1 MIFCNMYFVFYEEEG
16 VVLRVLKVLP
26 CLIFIL
32 FLGACSNRQDDI
44 YSQALSSQAESSL
57 LEPTAS
63 EPFGDVDY
71 DDPDYIGPP
80 APGPD
85 AQLTPAPDDDLSG
98 TLVIKAFQQ
107 SLAQPELYWLAREFM
122 ELHPNVTIKL
132 DYDWKYSE
140 NLSLDERSRRQDAF
154 YARVR
159 TEIAAGEADY
169 LLYGGAETMDYYRF
183 GKNGALEDLR
193 PYWEND
199 PEIDPEAYF
208 LPVIEAF
215 DVEGKLPVIPYS
227 FRVRG
232 VSLDKKRLEA
242 VGVDPESI
250 VTVNSDQLLTWYEQ
264 ARESDPDLQLFFTAP
279 GKDTLFQ
286 VERIRYTDFE
296 TKTASFDSQEFVTF
310 LERSQNVINDDPDLE
325 PINELSRGYA
335 VIFDQSIAY
344 QETGKVSP
352 YIQMPEEM
360 NYWEHMAT
368 LGRSSLAVEENVQMV
383 QLTSCLYPLE
393 HISGPYPLVST
404 DGHLGI
410 SVGTDNF
417 AMPASLKN
425 KDLAWEFIKY
435 CLSERDDLT
444 FDRYGYNGC
453 AYYCNGIPV
462 NRAMYRLMAEDMPN
476 YVKSDG
482 TVGFALYQFEE
493 VDGQAMEKLMDE
505 ILTMA
510 PVSLGKYNLDVD
522 DYLEEFYV
530 NELTTA
536 EECAQQIQSRATI
549 WSNE

>member
-1 MIFCNMYFVFYEEEG
+1 MKKNKIFLCGLVFLLLVGCSDRQDELYSQ
-16 VVLRVLKVLP
+16 VLP
-26 CLIFIL
+26 
-32 FLGACSNRQDDI
+32 
-44 YSQALSSQAESSL
+44 SQMESSL
-57 LEPTAS
+57 LEPAAS
-63 EPFGDVDY
+63 EPYGDLDY
-71 DDPDYIGPP
+71 DDPNYIGPP

-107 SLAQPELYWLAREFM
+107 NLAQPELYWLAREFM

-140 NLSLDERSRRQDAF
+140 NLSLDERSQRQDGF

-169 LLYGGAETMDYYRF
+169 LLYGGAESMDYYRL
-183 GKNGALEDLR
+183 GKNGVLEDLW
-193 PYWEND
+193 PYWKND
-199 PEIDPEAYF
+199 PDIREEDYF
-208 LPVIEAF
+208 MPVVTAF

-242 VGVDPESI
+242 AGADLENLL
-250 VTVNSDQLLTWYEQ
+250 TVNADQLLTWYER
-264 ARESDPDLQLFFTAP
+264 ARESDPALQLFFTAQ
-279 GKDTLFQ
+279 GKDVLFR

-296 TKTASFDSQEFVTF
+296 TKTAGFDSQEFISF
-310 LERSQNVINDDPDLE
+310 LQRSQNVINDDPDLE
-325 PINELSRGYA
+325 PISELSRGYA

-368 LGRSSLAVEENVQMV
+368 LGRPSLAVEENIQMV
-383 QLTSCLYPLE
+383 QLTSRLYPLE
-393 HISGPYPLVST
+393 HIAGPYPLVST

-410 SVGTDNF
+410 SAGTDNF

-435 CLSERDDLT
+435 CLSKRDDLT
-444 FDRYGYNGC
+444 FDRYGDNGC
-453 AYYCNGIPV
+453 GYYCNGIPV
-462 NRAMYRLMAEDMPN
+462 NRAMYRQMAEDMPN
-476 YVKSDG
+476 YVKGDG
-482 TVGFALYQFEE
+482 TVGFALYQFEK
-493 VDGQAMEKLMDE
+493 VDGQAMENLMDE

-510 PVSLGKYNLDVD
+510 PVSIGKYNLDVD

-536 EECAQQIQSRATI
+536 EECADKIQARAEI
-549 WSNE
+549 WLNE